1 MAKPAKKE
9 KKLVPTK
16 AVKAPKKASPPVKE
30 KPVKEAKPPKKS
42 AESSAPPVMLD
53 EDKKKIIAEYAI
65 KTGDTGSPEVQI
77 ALLTHKI
84 DKLVAHLKSN
94 PKDNHSRRGLLGMVS
109 KRRRLLTY
117 LSKKAE
123 DRYKDIV
130 KKLKL
135 SK

>member
-1 MAKPAKKE
+1 M
-9 KKLVPTK
+9 L
-16 AVKAPKKASPPVKE
+16 SRLYLFSRILLLFNMPVIT
-30 KPVKEAKPPKKS
+30 VN
-42 AESSAPPVMLD
+42 
-53 EDKKKIIAEYAI
+53 KKKIIEEYAI
-65 KTGDTGSPEVQI
+65 KTGDTGSPEVQV

-84 DKLVAHLKSN
+84 DKLVDHLKNN

-117 LSKKAE
+117 LQKKDE
-123 DRYKDIV
+123 KRYKEIV

>member
-1 MAKPAKKE
+1 MTKGTSNKE
-9 KKLVPTK
+9 KIITEFATK
-16 AVKAPKKASPPVKE
+16 S
-30 KPVKEAKPPKKS
+30 
-42 AESSAPPVMLD
+42 
-53 EDKKKIIAEYAI
+53 
-65 KTGDTGSPEVQI
+65 GDTGSPEVQI

-84 DKLVAHLKSN
+84 EKLVLHLKEN
-94 PKDNHSRRGLLGMVS
+94 PKDNHSRRGLLGMIS

-117 LSKKAE
+117 LAKKAG